1 MEAPCSVDIP
11 MELSEFGVLAVTSL
25 SHLFALSPSLVVF
38 FIYHFC
44 FVNKLR
50 FCNNVLFYVNSRLRS
65 FILFVVRDLTVFK
78 LLLFCF
84 NVISLIIYQNIKMRE

>member
-25 SHLFALSPSLVVF
+25 SHLFALSLSLVVF
-38 FIYHFC
+38 FYLSHFC

-50 FCNNVLFYVNSRLRS
+50 FCNNVLFYVNSRFRS
-65 FILFVVRDLTVFK
+65 FLLFVRDLTVF
-78 LLLFCF
+78 
-84 NVISLIIYQNIKMRE
+84 